1 MCVVQDSFKHWTA
14 ARRRID
20 YPIRECPVWRKATG
34 RSGSKAP
41 IRFLK
46 QRPFDQLFC
55 AWGHQ
60 SLSAHFVDFFT
71 AVATTSNVCSASWIQ
86 PVEATDWLNR
96 SASPPRL
103 PGSGHPCWFLF
114 KEHRGRGEMVPP
126 QDVAV
131 AEIQQTFHSDSQRC
145 LQIVMNHPSSTHPCA
160 Q

>member
-71 AVATTSNVCSASWIQ
+71 AVATTSNVCYALTPVIHDVRFLGHEREVFAAS
-86 PVEATDWLNR
+86 
-96 SASPPRL
+96 
-103 PGSGHPCWFLF
+103 G
-114 KEHRGRGEMVPP
+114 
-126 QDVAV
+126 
-131 AEIQQTFHSDSQRC
+131 
-145 LQIVMNHPSSTHPCA
+145 
-160 Q
+160 